1 MNLKVLLPFQIF
13 TEKTG
18 VSRIVAETR
27 NGSVGFLEHRR
38 DCVVAL
44 VPGVLIYE
52 IATEQEIYVAAD
64 EGVLVKA
71 GADVFVSVRR
81 ALSGT
86 NLANLRQSVE
96 EHFRALDNREQEVR
110 LVTAKV
116 EAGFLQRFAALHH
129 D

>member
-1 MNLKVLLPFQIF
+1 MNLRVLLPFQVF
-13 TEKTG
+13 AEKTG
-18 VSRIVAETR
+18 LSRIVAETR
-27 NGSVGFLEHRR
+27 QGSVGFLEHRR

-44 VPGVLIYE
+44 VPGILIYE
-52 IATEQEIYVAAD
+52 IATEGEIYVAAD
-64 EGVLVKA
+64 QGVLVKA
-71 GADVFVSVRR
+71 GPNVFVSVRR

-96 EHFRALDNREQEVR
+96 QQFRALDRREQEVR

-116 EAGFLQRFAALHH
+116 ESGFLRRFADLHH

>member
-96 EHFRALDNREQEVR
+96 EHFRALDKREQEVR

-116 EAGFLQRFAALHH
+116 ESGFLQRFAALHH